1 MLARPGVA
9 GPVPGGPAPGV
20 ITVPRIVRTRTPG
33 SARWVHGFP
42 RRVTVNPVQRSDD
55 VPPGP
60 AIEDVDRAT
69 DLLTRARRVTVLT
82 GAGVSTDSGIPD
94 FRGPQGVWTRNPEAE
109 RLSTFQDYRDD
120 PEIRRE
126 SWRQRVAHPVWSA
139 RPGPAHEALASL
151 ERSGRLLAL
160 LTQNID
166 ELHQAAGS
174 SPELVV
180 ELHGTMHRTE
190 CLSCAARAPMSEAL
204 GRVAGGE
211 QDPPCP
217 HCGGI
222 LKSATISFGQALDVD
237 VLVRAQEAAESC
249 DVLLAVG
256 TSLGV
261 HPAAGLVDVAAA
273 AGADVVILNGEP
285 TPYDD
290 VATVVLRG
298 GVGELLPRIVGGVP
312 G

>member
-1 MLARPGVA
+1 MISVREDLPPQHRRC
-9 GPVPGGPAPGV
+9 
-20 ITVPRIVRTRTPG
+20 TVPT
-33 SARWVHGFP
+33 
-42 RRVTVNPVQRSDD
+42 RRVTVTPVQRSDD
-55 VPPGP
+55 GSPGP
-60 AIEDVDRAT
+60 ATGDVDRAT
-69 DLLTRARRVTVLT
+69 GLLTRARRVTVLT

-120 PEIRRE
+120 PEVRRE
-126 SWRQRVAHPVWSA
+126 SWRQRAAHPVWSA
-139 RPGPAHEALASL
+139 RPGPAHEALVSL

-174 SPELVV
+174 SPDLVV
-180 ELHGTMHRTE
+180 ELHGTVHHTE

-204 GRVAGGE
+204 DRVAGGE

-217 HCGGI
+217 QCGGI
-222 LKSATISFGQALDVD
+222 LKSATISFGQALDLD
-237 VLVRAQEAAESC
+237 VLERAHEAAQSC

-273 AGADVVILNGEP
+273 AGAGVVILNAEP

-298 GVGELLPRIVGGVP
+298 GAGELLPRIVGGTP

>member
-1 MLARPGVA
+1 MLARPA
-9 GPVPGGPAPGV
+9 RVPGCTRPG
-20 ITVPRIVRTRTPG
+20 
-33 SARWVHGFP
+33 
-42 RRVTVNPVQRSDD
+42 RRVTVRPVQRSDD
-55 VPPGP
+55 VPLAPTT
-60 AIEDVDRAT
+60 AELDRAT
-69 DLLTRARRVTVLT
+69 GLLAEARRVTVLT

-109 RLSTFQDYRDD
+109 RLSTFQAYRDD
-120 PEIRRE
+120 PAVRRE

-139 RPGPAHEALASL
+139 RPGRAHEALVRL
-151 ERSGRLLAL
+151 ERSGRLRAL

-180 ELHGTMHRTE
+180 ELHGTVHHTE
-190 CLSCAARAPMSEAL
+190 CLTCAARAPMSETL
-204 GRVAGGE
+204 DRVAAGE
-211 QDPPCP
+211 EDPSCR

-222 LKSATISFGQALDVD
+222 LKSATISFGQALDAD
-237 VLVRAQEAAESC
+237 VLRRAHEAARSC
-249 DVLLAVG
+249 DVLLAAG

-273 AGADVVILNGEP
+273 AGAEVVVVNAEP

-290 VATVVLRG
+290 VAAVVLRG
-298 GVGELLPRIVGGVP
+298 GVGDVLPRIVDGAPAEHG
-312 G
+312 

>member
-1 MLARPGVA
+1 MITVSGAGATWRVAPFSRTFHEHASRPG
-9 GPVPGGPAPGV
+9 
-20 ITVPRIVRTRTPG
+20 RR
-33 SARWVHGFP
+33 VHGLT
-42 RRVTVNPVQRSDD
+42 RRVTVTPVQEPDD

-60 AIEDVDRAT
+60 ATEDVDRAT
-69 DLLTRARRVTVLT
+69 GLLTRARRVAVLT

-120 PEIRRE
+120 PEVRRE

-139 RPGPAHEALASL
+139 RPGPAHEALVSL

-174 SPELVV
+174 SSELVV
-180 ELHGTMHRTE
+180 ELHGTVHRTE

-204 GRVAGGE
+204 DRVAGGE

-222 LKSATISFGQALDVD
+222 LKSATISFGQALDLD
-237 VLVRAQEAAESC
+237 VLERAHEAAQSC

-298 GVGELLPRIVGGVP
+298 GVGELLPRIVGGTP

>member
-1 MLARPGVA
+1 M
-9 GPVPGGPAPGV
+9 
-20 ITVPRIVRTRTPG
+20 
-33 SARWVHGFP
+33 
-42 RRVTVNPVQRSDD
+42 
-55 VPPGP
+55 
-60 AIEDVDRAT
+60 DRAT
-69 DLLTRARRVTVLT
+69 DLLARARRVSVLT

-139 RPGPAHEALASL
+139 RPGPAHDALVSL
-151 ERSGRLLAL
+151 ERSGRLRAL

-174 SPELVV
+174 APELVV
-180 ELHGTMHRTE
+180 ELHGTMHHTE
-190 CLSCAARAPMSEAL
+190 CLSCGARAPMSEAL
-204 GRVAGGE
+204 ERVSGGE
-211 QDPPCP
+211 VDPPCP

-222 LKSATISFGQALDVD
+222 LKSATISFGQALDAD
-237 VLVRAQEAAESC
+237 VLRRARDAAMDC

-261 HPAAGLVDVAAA
+261 HPAAGLVDVAAW
-273 AGADVVILNGEP
+273 AGADVVIVNAEP

-290 VATVVLRG
+290 VAAVVLRG
-298 GVGELLPRIVGGVP
+298 GIGELLPAIVGGTP